1 MATSPEDQNPELH
14 DDFGGIGR
22 DLPKMIGRRRA
33 LWLVVVVS
41 EQLPLP
47 VAAHLHQK
55 R

>member
-1 MATSPEDQNPELH
+1 MATSPEDKNPELH

-22 DLPKMIGRRRA
+22 DLPKITGRRPD
-33 LWLVVVVS
+33 LWRGVVVS

-47 VAAHLHQK
+47 VAAHLNQK